1 MILIFFLINGYS
13 QNIPEEFYG
22 IWESKDRYVF
32 IEKNET
38 EKANQIVIYLKTYY
52 GWYVDRTVEPKEYDE
67 KVKELNVANAR
78 IDHNDGNQCQ
88 QRL

>member
-52 GWYVDRTVEPKEYDE
+52 GWYVDRTVEPKEY
-67 KVKELNVANAR
+67 L
-78 IDHNDGNQCQ
+78 
-88 QRL
+88 RLHLICYRPYRT